1 MSGWLKLLTLQWHSL
16 TGFSIC
22 TGVMVDTAF
31 IIAAG
36 ATVGTILAR
45 SLPDQ
50 LQKPAFQISLAFVL
64 FIFFSWI
71 TILAASLAIA
81 LFNYM
86 LISIGEI
93 SDLSLLWANDHKRCL
108 HPKLNIDQ

>member
-1 MSGWLKLLTLQWHSL
+1 MLQWRSL

-22 TGVMVDTAF
+22 IGVMVDTAI

-50 LQKPAFQISLAFVL
+50 LPKLAYQVNLAFV
-64 FIFFSWI
+64 FIFNIYWI
-71 TILAASLAIA
+71 TMLAAFLAIA
-81 LFNYM
+81 LIKYM
-86 LISIGEI
+86 LKRIGET
-93 SDLSLLWANDHKRCL
+93 SDLSLLWANDYRQFSIQI
-108 HPKLNIDQ
+108 NI